1 MLLPAIKWQ
10 MIFYRCINQ
19 LLIMR
24 FDVGYTLSAAVAHL
38 DCIFIKY
45 FEKFI
50 GGWNVVTQQ
59 LEKLFCNFVEIAM
72 LKSDFFLTLTIS
84 FCLVGTGFIKL

>member
-24 FDVGYTLSAAVAHL
+24 FDVGYTLGAAVAHL
-38 DCIFIKY
+38 DCIFIKD
-45 FEKFI
+45 FEKFV
-50 GGWNVVTQQ
+50 GGWNVVT
-59 LEKLFCNFVEIAM
+59 
-72 LKSDFFLTLTIS
+72 
-84 FCLVGTGFIKL
+84 